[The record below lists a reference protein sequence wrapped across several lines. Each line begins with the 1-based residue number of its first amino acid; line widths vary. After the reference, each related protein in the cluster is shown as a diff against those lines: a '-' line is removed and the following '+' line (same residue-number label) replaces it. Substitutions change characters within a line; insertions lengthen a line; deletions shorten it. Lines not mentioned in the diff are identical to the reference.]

1 MFPVK
6 VLRIEIDDNT
16 MKRLDEL
23 APADARKRSAFI
35 RAAIQ
40 RALWEV
46 EEHHTRQA
54 YARRP
59 DSAEKTYFDAGVWEP
74 RPLRTPSK

>member
-1 MFPVK
+1 MK

-16 MKRLDEL
+16 MKRIDKL
-23 APADARKRSAFI
+23 APADSRERSAFI
-35 RAAIQ
+35 REAIQ

-46 EEHHTRQA
+46 EERQTQQA

-59 DSAEKTYFDAGVWEP
+59 DSAEDAYFDAGVWERRRRRVP
-74 RPLRTPSK
+74 AK